1 MPVANSYPMLL
12 GRLFVLTLSW
22 LWSGTDHVSATDLI
36 PMFDGYLR
44 EMNLSS
50 PPIYSFL
57 IQLTLAVT
65 TFLFFF
71 WKLSTFTL
79 SVIAVR
85 WFSLVFQY
93 GLELSFPSH
102 LLPWW
107 MMMQVIADFK
117 NYLLTVVITFR
128 WLLIH
133 FVLAPFSA
141 PWVMLSRFMVI
152 RKSELLLSL
161 RRFACR
167 IFHCC
172 WHLHLRIE

>member
-1 MPVANSYPMLL
+1 MIMTRYRSCLSHGLNPNVWRLPPWNESVQPSY
-12 GRLFVLTLSW
+12 LFVPHSVDV
-22 LWSGTDHVSATDLI
+22 GCHYF
-36 PMFDGYLR
+36 P
-44 EMNLSS
+44 
-50 PPIYSFL
+50 
-57 IQLTLAVT
+57 
-65 TFLFFF
+65 FFS